1 MSPEEAQEKRK
12 ALQEKLARI
21 TEEIRQEEKVVK
33 GEEPDKEKIEGYE
46 MVEEK
51 PEDTKVT
58 VSGSSW
64 IIIAIIVGLI
74 GLLAVGWRK
83 KI

>member
-1 MSPEEAQEKRK
+1 MDPKKAQEKKK
-12 ALQEKLARI
+12 ALQEKLAKV
-21 TEEIRQEEKVVK
+21 TEKLRQEEKVVQGK
-33 GEEPDKEKIEGYE
+33 DPDKEKLEGYE

-64 IIIAIIVGLI
+64 IIIAIVIGLI
-74 GLLAVGWRK
+74 GLLAAGWRK

>member
-1 MSPEEAQEKRK
+1 M
-12 ALQEKLARI
+12 QEKLAKV

-33 GEEPDKEKIEGYE
+33 GKEPDKEKIEGYE

-64 IIIAIIVGLI
+64 IIIAIVIGLI
-74 GLLAVGWRK
+74 GLLTVGWRK

>member
-1 MSPEEAQEKRK
+1 MDPEKAQEKKK
-12 ALQEKLARI
+12 ALQEKLAKV
-21 TEEIRQEEKVVK
+21 TEEISQEEKVAEGK
-33 GEEPDKEKIEGYE
+33 DPDKEKIEGYE

-64 IIIAIIVGLI
+64 IIIAIVIGLI
-74 GLLAVGWRK
+74 GLLAAGWRK